1 MTPSNNSME
10 HPTFSHG
17 HYRVFSEVA
26 APHTAPMYRFT
37 TSAHCK
43 PMSLCPL
50 LEIFGSI
57 FGDNKSRHTQVNKT
71 YHSEPNYR
79 QH

>member
-1 MTPSNNSME
+1 MTHSNNSME

-43 PMSLCPL
+43 PMSLCRL
-50 LEIFGSI
+50 LEAFGSI
-57 FGDNKSRHTQVNKT
+57 FGDNKSRHTQVNKI
-71 YHSEPNYR
+71 YH
-79 QH
+79 